1 VGYAGGTTSRPTY
14 HNLGDHTETLQVDFD
29 PTRVSYAQL
38 LEVFWKEHSPTSRS
52 WSRQYKAVVFYHSEE
67 QQRLAVATKERL
79 AAELRAPIATE
90 VLPAGAFTLAEDYHQ
105 KYYLRQDRALLRELT
120 TVYPNPPEF
129 VASTAA
135 ARVNGYLAGH
145 GRQAQILAEVGR
157 LGISDAGQ
165 QRLLDAAAKRARVQ

>member
-1 VGYAGGTTSRPTY
+1 M
-14 HNLGDHTETLQVDFD
+14 DFD

-38 LEVFWKEHSPTSRS
+38 LEVFWKEHTPTSRA
-52 WSRQYKAVVFYHSEE
+52 WSRQYKAAVFHHSEE
-67 QQRLAVATKERL
+67 QRRLAMATKERL

-90 VLPAGAFTLAEDYHQ
+90 VLPAGAFTLAEEYHQ
-105 KYYLRQDRALLRELT
+105 KYSLQQDRALLEEFRA
-120 TVYPNPPEF
+120 VYPNPADF

-145 GRQAQILAEVGR
+145 GSQAQIRAEVDR

-165 QRLLDAAAKRARVQ
+165 RRLLDAAARRAR

>member
-1 VGYAGGTTSRPTY
+1 MGYAGGTTSRPTY
-14 HNLGDHTETLQVDFD
+14 HELGDHTETLQVDFD
-29 PTRVSYAQL
+29 PAQVSYAQL

-67 QQRLAVATKERL
+67 QRRLAVATKARL

-90 VLPAGAFTLAEDYHQ
+90 VLPAGAFTLAEEYHQ
-105 KYYLRQDRALLRELT
+105 KYFLRQDRPLLRELT
-120 TVYPNPPEF
+120 AVYPNPADF

-145 GRQAQILAEVGR
+145 GSQAQIRAEVDR
-157 LGISDAGQ
+157 LGISDASRR
-165 QRLLDAAAKRARVQ
+165 RLLDAAARRVR

>member
-14 HNLGDHTETLQVDFD
+14 HELGDHTETLQVDFD
-29 PTRVSYAQL
+29 PAQVSYAQL

-79 AAELRAPIATE
+79 AAELRAPITTE
-90 VLPAGAFTLAEDYHQ
+90 VLPAGAFTLAEAYHQ

-120 TVYPNPPEF
+120 AIYPNPADF

-145 GRQAQILAEVGR
+145 GTQAQIQGEVDR
-157 LGISDAGQ
+157 LGISDASQ
-165 QRLLDAAAKRARVQ
+165 RRLLDAAARRAGA